1 MWKEIEEGNIRASG
15 FGLNDRWV
23 PLYNI
28 HKIYAGLRDAT
39 LQTDSREAK
48 EMLVKLTDWMIRLV
62 SKLSDEQ
69 IQDMLR
75 SEHGG
80 LNENICRCGRYH
92 RRQTLLETG
101 SPIFSSHRVA
111 AFVETGG

>member
-1 MWKEIEEGNIRASG
+1 MPAFVMQLFRPIAGGKGNVG
-15 FGLNDRWV
+15 ET
-23 PLYNI
+23 
-28 HKIYAGLRDAT
+28 H
-39 LQTDSREAK
+39 
-48 EMLVKLTDWMIRLV
+48 DWMIRLV

-75 SEHGG
+75 SNMEA
-80 LNENICRCGRYH
+80 ERNICRCGRYH

-101 SPIFSSHRVA
+101 SSIFSSHRVA

>member
-1 MWKEIEEGNIRASG
+1 
-15 FGLNDRWV
+15 
-23 PLYNI
+23 
-28 HKIYAGLRDAT
+28 
-39 LQTDSREAK
+39 
-48 EMLVKLTDWMIRLV
+48 MIRLV

-80 LNENICRCGRYH
+80 LNENICRWAAITGDKRY
-92 RRQTLLETG
+92 LETG